1 MADIDGKL
9 YCAVDGANELTQSC
23 TLERIDGP
31 EGHVLVLHHPGGGF
45 RRFRIVSDGR
55 GVIPADRAEQA
66 QLALAGDNMIDVK
79 VANDRYR
86 FTATLL
92 PTADYTDV
100 RRSHP
105 YRRANAAC
113 REASDQTSVVLG
125 KCW

>member
-55 GVIPADRAEQA
+55 GVIPADGAEQA
-66 QLALAGDNMIDVK
+66 QLALAGDNMIDVT
-79 VANDRYR
+79 VPNDRYR
-86 FTATLL
+86 FPANIGTK
-92 PTADYTDV
+92 ADYKDV
-100 RRSHP
+100 LRSHP
-105 YRRANAAC
+105 NRRSNA
-113 REASDQTSVVLG
+113 EY
-125 KCW
+125 

>member
-1 MADIDGKL
+1 MFMRTFSVAALTLVLSACGSPGEQEEMADIDGKL

-55 GVIPADRAEQA
+55 GVIPADGAEQA
-66 QLALAGDNMIDVK
+66 QLALAGDNMIDVT

-86 FTATLL
+86 FPATIG
-92 PTADYTDV
+92 PKAD
-100 RRSHP
+100 
-105 YRRANAAC
+105 
-113 REASDQTSVVLG
+113 
-125 KCW
+125 